1 MMCMYNS
8 LITVYAKVHAR
19 APIPALDTN
28 VMYLIN
34 RLMDLEHQI
43 TLNYHIDDIRN
54 IMISIMPN

>member
-8 LITVYAKVHAR
+8 WITVYAKVHAR
-19 APIPALDTN
+19 APIPALDTL
-28 VMYLIN
+28 YLIN

-43 TLNYHIDDIRN
+43 TLNYQIDDIRN

>member
-8 LITVYAKVHAR
+8 WITVYAKVHAR

-43 TLNYHIDDIRN
+43 TL
-54 IMISIMPN
+54 PNR